1 LNQAVKLKSK
11 PPVPLKLRPAY
22 ISFRRGRAAARGK
35 GGQERPIVETRI
47 NKISCPGGATD
58 SENDSARFE
67 NGSLAEDA
75 APDGAWKL
83 FLSGFYK
90 DVAPTARAAAM

>member
-1 LNQAVKLKSK
+1 VRSSSVRSGL
-11 PPVPLKLRPAY
+11 
-22 ISFRRGRAAARGK
+22 F
-35 GGQERPIVETRI
+35 VENRI
-47 NKISCPGGATD
+47 NKISSPGGATD

-67 NGSLAEDA
+67 NGSRAEDA

-90 DVAPTARAAAM
+90 DVAPTALASAAVQPNRV